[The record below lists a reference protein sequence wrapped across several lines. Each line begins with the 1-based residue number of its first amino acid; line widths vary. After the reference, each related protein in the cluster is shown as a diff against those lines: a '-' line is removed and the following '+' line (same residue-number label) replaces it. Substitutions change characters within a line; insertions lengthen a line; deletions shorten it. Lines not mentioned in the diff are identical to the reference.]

1 MGESTWTARKTSQT
15 VTIGVG
21 TLADAAVVQSTAEI
35 DNSSDKDLFCALML
49 KLAIID
55 WSEED
60 NPAFYIWFLDNID
73 GTQETYN
80 TAPARMPD
88 AIIPIE
94 AVNAAQ
100 NVIVRGI
107 SIPPISF
114 DIVVQNKSGA
124 TTGTTTLEI
133 ETYGVTTA

>member
-1 MGESTWTARKTSQT
+1 MGETTWTARKTSQT

-21 TLADAAVVQSTAEI
+21 TLANDAVVQSTAEI
-35 DNSSDKDLFCALML
+35 NNSSDRDLFAALML

-55 WSEED
+55 WSGED
-60 NPAFYIWFLDNID
+60 NPAFYVWFLDNID
-73 GTQETYN
+73 GTQEDFDSV
-80 TAPARMPD
+80 PARMPD

-100 NVIVRGI
+100 NVIVRDI
-107 SIPPISF
+107 KIPPISF
-114 DIVVQNKSGA
+114 DIVVQNKSGQ

-133 ETYGVTTA
+133 ETYGVSTA

>member
-1 MGESTWTARKTSQT
+1 MGETTWTARKTSQT

-21 TLADAAVVQSTAEI
+21 SLANDAVVQSSAEI
-35 DNSSDKDLFCALML
+35 DNSSDKDLFAALML

-55 WSEED
+55 WSAED
-60 NPAFYIWFLDNID
+60 NPAFYIWILDNID

-80 TAPARMPD
+80 TVPARMPD

-94 AVNAAQ
+94 AVNVAQ
-100 NVIVRGI
+100 NVIVRDI
-107 SIPPISF
+107 KIPAVSF
-114 DIVVQNKSGA
+114 DIVVQNKSGQ